1 MKKSWISGEV
11 SRQPSVVER
20 PVMTSWPSSIWARV
34 KSSSPS
40 GQLLP
45 ELKES
50 LQVGLPSCDRGSPA
64 SRVAEASG
72 VKLES
77 GVTEGSGV
85 KVAVGG
91 AWVGSVVA
99 VGLGPSG
106 GACVSVGRVM
116 AGGRGGRVPLTR
128 VASSASGAGAGADG
142 WSIAQAPKARAA
154 SVQAAIH
161 LIS

>member
-11 SRQPSVVER
+11 SRHPSVVES
-20 PVMTSWPSSIWARV
+20 PVMTSWPSSISARV
-34 KSSSPS
+34 KSSSPR

-50 LQVGLPSCDRGSPA
+50 LQVGLPSCDRGSPD
-64 SRVAEASG
+64 SRVGVASG
-72 VKLES
+72 VKLGS

-91 AWVGSVVA
+91 AWVGPNVA

-106 GACVSVGRVM
+106 V
-116 AGGRGGRVPLTR
+116 
-128 VASSASGAGAGADG
+128 ADG
-142 WSIAQAPKARAA
+142 A
-154 SVQAAIH
+154 
-161 LIS
+161 